1 MKALRDYTLKDDN
14 ALNPIVTDSLEIFR
28 KAGFSESEISFFNER
43 IVGLLDDYAAS
54 IGKGAKVKY
63 LIWKSPV
70 NVEIRIQI
78 PGPPFDPFKEGVDA
92 QKRVYDELF
101 SRNPGSGGLR
111 LSYKYRIKINNIAIS
126 IPLAEKPKKI
136 FKDPVVW
143 GVVLGLAFGLLLRQL
158 PPEVNSFITNELA
171 SPLQVITLNLISGI
185 MGPVIFFSLLSSTI
199 ALSGINDLTG
209 LGFKL
214 IRRFLMIILFLI
226 AVSVLVSGLIF
237 MNFGVGGSEFTIS
250 HLFSMIFDI
259 IPTNLVDP
267 FLKNSTAQLV
277 ILGLLTGAGLLV
289 IGEGVDELK
298 RIIEQINKWIMSIM
312 RIVLLVMPALPFFSI
327 TITLAEG
334 KEKALLSGWK
344 FILASYI
351 VFTVCT
357 AIKAVKTSMRSG
369 IPIKELWRMIK
380 PVAKIS
386 LTTGSTTAALK
397 SVYEVSDKELRI
409 KPSFSSFWIPMSTAM
424 LSPKTAINVV
434 ISAFMAAQL
443 ENIPVS
449 IGFLLVL
456 ILVTVELSTAS
467 PGISAACTAML
478 TALGLPVSYV
488 GLFTTY
494 RLLTDNYG
502 AACCISYNVLEEVEI
517 AHKLG
522 ETQDADNS

>member
-1 MKALRDYTLKDDN
+1 MNSCIFISGALALRLYYG
-14 ALNPIVTDSLEIFR
+14 AIIFHPENYH
-28 KAGFSESEISFFNER
+28 S
-43 IVGLLDDYAAS
+43 
-54 IGKGAKVKY
+54 
-63 LIWKSPV
+63 
-70 NVEIRIQI
+70 
-78 PGPPFDPFKEGVDA
+78 
-92 QKRVYDELF
+92 
-101 SRNPGSGGLR
+101 
-111 LSYKYRIKINNIAIS
+111 
-126 IPLAEKPKKI
+126 
-136 FKDPVVW
+136 
-143 GVVLGLAFGLLLRQL
+143 VVLAI
-158 PPEVNSFITNELA
+158 VNFFYLFILHA
-171 SPLQVITLNLISGI
+171 CL
-185 MGPVIFFSLLSSTI
+185 
-199 ALSGINDLTG
+199 
-209 LGFKL
+209 
-214 IRRFLMIILFLI
+214 LFLI
-226 AVSVLVSGLIF
+226 VVSVLVSGLIF

-351 VFTVCT
+351 VFSVCT

-443 ENIPVS
+443 ENVPVS